1 MNPPPPT
8 SFNECPVCY
17 KKAIAYTYDGRV
29 YCINCAS
36 K

>member
-1 MNPPPPT
+1 MNI
-8 SFNECPVCY
+8 FNVCPVCD
-17 KKAIAYTYDGRV
+17 KRAIAYTYDGRV